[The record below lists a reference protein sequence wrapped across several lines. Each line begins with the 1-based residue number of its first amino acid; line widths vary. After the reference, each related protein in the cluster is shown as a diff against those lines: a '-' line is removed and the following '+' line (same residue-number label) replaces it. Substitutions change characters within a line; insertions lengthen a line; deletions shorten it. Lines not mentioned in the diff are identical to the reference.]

1 MAEMS
6 VATIICLNVFC
17 ARLYDG
23 STIESTFNAGFGFP
37 FDVHFGPSFQF
48 FTLILALLYQNS
60 HFGYTREDGG
70 EGVPEPLG
78 PFTVRHGQDLANAGL
93 GNAPVPIS
101 WRSCPLLF
109 PLHAIPLFI
118 RSLLFLFQPP
128 SPLPRSCSLAQCCQR
143 CPSIVPWIWA

>member
-118 RSLLFLFQPP
+118 RPIFFSF
-128 SPLPRSCSLAQCCQR
+128 RSN
-143 CPSIVPWIWA
+143 